1 MKISAFPSAS
11 KNSIQKLSITGVDFT
26 TAQTILCDFLAKNV
40 RIRILNVAIIST
52 SIASLSAGAVVRLQE
67 ADRSVFTAASP
78 STSLAGA
85 NNDIDVTAV
94 EAGAAGESL
103 SNSDEDGQR
112 QEIPVLET
120 APGAALVFSITTGS
134 TATTDEK
141 DVEILY
147 QVLD

>member
-1 MKISAFPSAS
+1 MKISAFPSAP

-26 TAQTILCDFLAKNV
+26 TAQTIPCDFLAKNV

-52 SIASLSAGAVVRLQE
+52 SVASLSAGAVVRLQE
-67 ADRSVFTAASP
+67 TDRSVFTAA
-78 STSLAGA
+78 
-85 NNDIDVTAV
+85 
-94 EAGAAGESL
+94 ESL
-103 SNSDEDGQR
+103 SSSDEDGQR
-112 QEIPVLET
+112 QEIPVLQTNQDTALET
-120 APGAALVFSITTGS
+120 ALVFSITTGS